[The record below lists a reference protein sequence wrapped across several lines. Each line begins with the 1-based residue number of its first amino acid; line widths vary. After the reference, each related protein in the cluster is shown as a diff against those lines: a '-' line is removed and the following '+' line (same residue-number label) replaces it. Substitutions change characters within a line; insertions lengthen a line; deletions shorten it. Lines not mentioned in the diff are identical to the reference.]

1 MTNNPPMISISKGGW
16 ALAAFIAG
24 LLAGAAMPTEIN
36 TAKREAMSLLSTAI
50 TAAGQG
56 SQNLGEAVA
65 E

>member
-1 MTNNPPMISISKGGW
+1 MISISKGGW

-24 LLAGAAMPTEIN
+24 LLVGAAMPDEIN
-36 TAKREAMSLLSTAI
+36 IASSEMRSLFSTAI

>member
-1 MTNNPPMISISKGGW
+1 MISISKGGW
-16 ALAAFIAG
+16 ALAALIVG
-24 LLAGAAMPTEIN
+24 VLIGAAFPDEVN
-36 TAKREAMSLLSTAI
+36 TMKREAVALFSTAI